1 MRYSF
6 IILFLLLTSAI
17 TLTKAQDLKVIK
29 LPDPDKTGGKPLMQ
43 ILASRQSS
51 REFSKEPLTAQQLS
65 NLLWSAFGINR
76 TESGKRTAPSA
87 RNWQEIDIYV
97 TTADGTYLYDA
108 KTHSLKQ
115 ILEEDIRALT
125 GKQDYVKD
133 AAINL
138 IYVADMSKL
147 GDVSEED
154 KSFYSGADTGF
165 IAENAYLY
173 CTSENLAVVV
183 RAMIDRDKL
192 AKKLNLRSEQ
202 RITLGQTIG
211 NHK

>member
-1 MRYSF
+1 MKYSL
-6 IILFLLLTSAI
+6 IILFLLFTSAI
-17 TLTKAQDLKVIK
+17 TLTKAQDSKVIK
-29 LPDPDKTGGKPLMQ
+29 LPAPDKTGGKPLMQ
-43 ILASRQSS
+43 LLASRQSS
-51 REFSKEPLTAQQLS
+51 REFSKEPLTTQQLS

-97 TTADGTYLYDA
+97 STSEGVFLYDA
-108 KTHSLKQ
+108 KEHSLKQ
-115 ILEEDIRALT
+115 VLAEDIRALT

-173 CTSENLAVVV
+173 CTSENLAAVV

>member
-1 MRYSF
+1 MKYSF

-17 TLTKAQDLKVIK
+17 TLTKAQDTKVIK
-29 LPDPDKTGGKPLMQ
+29 LPDPDRIGGKPLMQ
-43 ILASRQSS
+43 LLAARQSS
-51 REFSKEPLTAQQLS
+51 REFSKEPLTTQQLS

-76 TESGKRTAPSA
+76 TGSGKRTAPSA

-97 TTADGTYLYDA
+97 TTAEGVYLYDA
-108 KTHSLKQ
+108 KDHGLKQ
-115 ILEEDIRALT
+115 ILAEDIRALT

-147 GDVSEED
+147 GDMSEED